1 MNTLRGLRS
10 AQRTL
15 EPEEVIDA
23 LDRALAGWRAPDS
36 LWRTKLVR
44 EHGVYSSEVLER
56 AMAEGLG
63 GWTGEA
69 MRALRAREVREPC
82 WVPPVTAVWLAGS
95 IPTAE
100 FHAMLLPLLAGSA
113 LYVKTSSQDP
123 VSARLFAES
132 LQALNPR
139 VAEAVSVGDD
149 PTLLEMADAIVAHG
163 SDETIA
169 AIRARVP
176 AQRIFI
182 GYGHKLSLAVVGP
195 DVELDEAAEA
205 AGLDVALYDGR
216 GCLSPAYVGVIDRPR
231 GRAAAFATALADVLQ
246 RLATELPRGHLNAS
260 EEAAIRYLRARA
272 ALREGVRLEMPEH
285 GTAWT
290 VMIEPAGS
298 RPPPGLLRCIPV
310 IPLSDA
316 SELELWCDELAPHLS
331 SLGHA
336 GWGGPSAELTQAV
349 GVGGGSRVC
358 PLGRMQFPP
367 LDWSHDGTNPIRSLL
382 RLIDVERD

>member
-1 MNTLRGLRS
+1 MNTLRELCS
-10 AQRTL
+10 AQRRL
-15 EPEEVIDA
+15 EPEEVIDT
-23 LDRALAGWRAPDS
+23 LDRALEAWRAPDS
-36 LWRTKLVR
+36 LWRAKLVR

-56 AMAEGLG
+56 AMIEGLST
-63 GWTGEA
+63 WTGEA
-69 MRALRAREVREPC
+69 MRSLRAREVREPC

-100 FHAMLLPLLAGSA
+100 FHAMLLPLLVGSA
-113 LYVKTSSQDP
+113 IYVKPSSHDP
-123 VSARLFAES
+123 ISAQLFAES

-139 VAEAVSVGDD
+139 VAEAVSVGEDL
-149 PTLLEMADAIVAHG
+149 TLLEMADAIVAHG

-169 AIRARVP
+169 AIRSRVP
-176 AQRIFI
+176 AHRIFI
-182 GYGHKLSLAVVGP
+182 GHGHKLSLAVVGP
-195 DVELDEAAEA
+195 DVEIDGAAGA

-246 RLATELPRGHLNAS
+246 QLATELPRGQLAAS

-272 ALREGVRLEMPEH
+272 ALREGVRLEIPKR

-290 VMIEPAGS
+290 VMIEPVGS
-298 RPPPGLLRCIPV
+298 RPPPGLLRCISV
-310 IPLSDA
+310 VPLSDA

-336 GWGGPSAELTQAV
+336 GWGGPSAELTRAV

-367 LDWSHDGTNPIRSLL
+367 LDWSHDGMNPIRSLL
-382 RLIDVERD
+382 RIIDVERD